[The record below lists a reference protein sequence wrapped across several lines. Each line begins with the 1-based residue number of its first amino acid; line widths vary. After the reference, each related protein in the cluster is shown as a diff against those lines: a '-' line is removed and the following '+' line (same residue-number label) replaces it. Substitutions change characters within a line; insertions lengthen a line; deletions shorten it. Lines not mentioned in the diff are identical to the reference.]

1 MLQFGDK
8 DTVKIRVRHSQV
20 QGVVSSVYFDK
31 IDEIDGT
38 VKYNI
43 TPNNGTTHLNVSEF
57 ELVKSA
63 RDDLS
68 RAK

>member
-1 MLQFGDK
+1 MK
-8 DTVKIRVRHSQV
+8 RRVRYSQV
-20 QGVVSSVYFDK
+20 QGVVTSVYF
-31 IDEIDGT
+31 DEIDGT